1 MADKARDVSW
11 ETEVLLG
18 NEWRVRRGEAGGPVE
33 HAYLPEGPGGRAL
46 LSVGRTPGGYE
57 ARVPDGDGMAAIAE
71 LATFE
76 QAASAGLLEMRRS
89 PARRDRALR
98 SGIALYGDML
108 PEDASGRVG
117 VAYDPELA
125 EHVLEYRYESAREA
139 LAAALALQGDGRM
152 LAAARVDEARR
163 SVAVETHA
171 DFERLLRA
179 NESLGIAPLPAD
191 VSEAAARAL
200 EAADLE
206 DAGWAVSPG
215 RAVKDGRA
223 IELSPDGRW
232 ALVAGDGRATG
243 SFESMSDAAD
253 ALAAALEEID
263 LRAVEAA
270 APAAR
275 LAAPARAESYGRP
288 GREASEEGASPA
300 SDQRSAEASALALSR
315 SRTARSETK
324 RR

>member
-1 MADKARDVSW
+1 MAEKARDVSW
-11 ETEVLLG
+11 ETELLLG

-33 HAYLPEGPGGRAL
+33 HAYLPDGPGGRAL

-89 PARRDRALR
+89 PAQRDRALR

-108 PEDASGRVG
+108 PEGASVR
-117 VAYDPELA
+117 VAYDPALA
-125 EHVLEYRYESAREA
+125 EHVLECRYESAREA
-139 LAAALALQGDGRM
+139 LAAAGALQGDESM
-152 LAAARVDEARR
+152 LATARVDEARR
-163 SVAVETHA
+163 SVAVETRA

-179 NESLGIAPLPAD
+179 NESLGFAPLPAA

-200 EAADLE
+200 EAADME
-206 DAGWAVSPG
+206 DAGWAVSPEG
-215 RAVKDGRA
+215 ATKDGQA
-223 IELSPDGRW
+223 IELSPDGKW
-232 ALVAGDGRATG
+232 ALKAGDGKAMG

-253 ALAAALEEID
+253 ALEEALEEID
-263 LRAVEAA
+263 LRAVGAVEPTARPA
-270 APAAR
+270 APV
-275 LAAPARAESYGRP
+275 RAESYGRP
-288 GREASEEGASPA
+288 GREASEAGVSPA

>member
-1 MADKARDVSW
+1 MADKERDVSW
-11 ETEVLLG
+11 ETELLLG

-33 HAYLPEGPGGRAL
+33 HAYLPDGPRGRTL

-57 ARVPDGDGMAAIAE
+57 ARMPDGDGTAAIAE
-71 LATFE
+71 LETFE

-117 VAYDPELA
+117 VVYDPALA

-139 LAAALALQGDGRM
+139 LAAAGALQEDERM
-152 LAAARVDEARR
+152 IGVLRVDETRR

-179 NESLGIAPLPAD
+179 SESLGIAPLPAS

-200 EAADLE
+200 EAADME
-206 DAGWAVSPG
+206 DAGWEVSPEG
-215 RAVKDGRA
+215 ATKDGRA
-223 IELSPDGRW
+223 IEPSPDGRW
-232 ALVAGDGRATG
+232 ALIAGDGRAMG
-243 SFESMSDAAD
+243 SFESMLDAAD
-253 ALAAALEEID
+253 ALVVAFEEFD
-263 LRAVEAA
+263 LRAAEAA
-270 APAAR
+270 EPTAR
-275 LAAPARAESYGRP
+275 LTAPARAESYGRP

-300 SDQRSAEASALALSR
+300 SDQRTAEASALALSR
-315 SRTARSETK
+315 SRTAPSETK